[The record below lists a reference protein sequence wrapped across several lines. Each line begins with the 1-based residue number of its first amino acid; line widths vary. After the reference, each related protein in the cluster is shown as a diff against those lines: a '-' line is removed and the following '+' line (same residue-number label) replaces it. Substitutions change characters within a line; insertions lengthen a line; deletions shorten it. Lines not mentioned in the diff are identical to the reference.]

1 MLIHL
6 VFICLSISVFF
17 NVFSSLYDIENPTD
31 DVLMTRSGLEP
42 RSSSPNQLE
51 RTRPG
56 AVPSTGSPPREDRIA
71 AIKQT
76 AAQLKQRLESEAWR
90 LGLNLQ
96 ATALGKTN
104 EQPETFTST
113 SDYTVFKGPLPG
125 MCLCC
130 C

>member
-1 MLIHL
+1 
-6 VFICLSISVFF
+6 
-17 NVFSSLYDIENPTD
+17 
-31 DVLMTRSGLEP
+31 MTRSDLEP

-51 RTRPG
+51 RTRPA
-56 AVPSTGSPPREDRIA
+56 AVSSAGSPPREDRIA

-76 AAQLKQRLESEAWR
+76 AAQLKQRLETEAWR

-104 EQPETFTST
+104 EQPETFTSA

-125 MCLCC
+125 M
-130 C
+130 